1 MDGWNVGRKILK
13 ILEFRIDDRERLNY
27 GLIKSVKHFVSLNI
41 PHKDKMSLKT
51 SKFTDKL

>member
-13 ILEFRIDDRERLNY
+13 ILEFRIDDRETKLC
-27 GLIKSVKHFVSLNI
+27 LIKSVKHFVSLNI